1 MAKSGLKES
10 LWTTAQGLADQFGFS
25 LVDVEIVK
33 EHTGKYLR
41 VYIDKTGGI
50 TLDDCEAYHRRFEP
64 LVASVD
70 YDFLEVCSPG
80 LDRPLKTDSDYQ
92 KAYGTRIEVSLFK
105 PFNGKR
111 KLTGALISVTKDSVT
126 LQTDGA
132 GEISLNRKDISLAKP
147 LIEFDE
153 EVFSE

>member
-1 MAKSGLKES
+1 MAKNGLKES
-10 LWTTAQGLADQFGFS
+10 LWTIAQGLADQFGFS

-33 EHTGKYLR
+33 EPTGRYLR

-50 TLDDCEAYHRRFEP
+50 TLDDCEAYHRRFVP
-64 LVASVD
+64 LVEDVD
-70 YDFLEVCSPG
+70 YDFLEICSPG
-80 LDRPLKTDSDYQ
+80 LDRPLKTDSDYR
-92 KAYGTRIEVSLFK
+92 KACGTRIEVSLYK

-111 KLTGALISVTKDSVT
+111 KLTGVLMGVSKDSVT

-132 GEISLNRKDISLAKP
+132 GEISLERKSVSQAKP